1 MKAIITAFIFPMQ
14 KRNHKAAMN
23 LFPQGHTASTVVEKK
38 TATAVL
44 LSFVP
49 SYQGSL
55 LPSNSTFAHEI
66 IWNGILSSEGKTTWL
81 INHRDQSM
89 KIFVRPDP
97 SPCKC
102 MMLEVKG
109 DGWWND
115 KCQCLSNAV
124 KPRSKEML
132 WLVVRLMAHDLPW
145 KFFSERYWSCLIKR
159 AILVP
164 TSASTCTDTK
174 GEVPCKPMRDAAQLV
189 ASEPFHW
196 SVIWAPQLG
205 QATLSYSSTQNQ
217 FSTSWCRQFILHGS
231 KGWKQNSSS
240 FLWHRKSFSDETGAF
255 WASRLSVKSKR
266 QGSVQEEHD
275 GERERGKE
283 FVKCPKHNSCC
294 RTLSFFLLS
303 PLFNTHIQCLNT
315 LLLAKCEYMFMRWH
329 GQKTDKHEM
338 PVSSFPSLYY
348 SIRS

>member
-55 LPSNSTFAHEI
+55 LPNNSTFAREI

-97 SPCKC
+97 SACKC

-205 QATLSYSSTQNQ
+205 QATPWATAAPRTNSAPPDA
-217 FSTSWCRQFILHGS
+217 G
-231 KGWKQNSSS
+231 SSS
-240 FLWHRKSFSDETGAF
+240 FMALKDGNRTPPVFSDTGN
-255 WASRLSVKSKR
+255 LSQMKLGFSEPPDFLSKAKDKEVCKKSMMVKEK
-266 QGSVQEEHD
+266 E
-275 GERERGKE
+275 GK
-283 FVKCPKHNSCC
+283 NS
-294 RTLSFFLLS
+294 
-303 PLFNTHIQCLNT
+303 
-315 LLLAKCEYMFMRWH
+315 
-329 GQKTDKHEM
+329 
-338 PVSSFPSLYY
+338 
-348 SIRS
+348 